1 MKIRYGVLIIAS
13 IFFFYEVQAA
23 PLGKYS
29 EPSPSVAP
37 QQRIEPEFIKRRLSA
52 KMEEAIERLNAMPL
66 EERKKWMHYYTLK
79 MKAAQKRGDF
89 LESGYYSGILAGVG
103 IEGE

>member
-1 MKIRYGVLIIAS
+1 MNIRFGVLFIAS
-13 IFFFYEVQAA
+13 ILFSSVAYAA

-29 EPSPSVAP
+29 DAMPSVAP
-37 QQRIEPEFIKRRLSA
+37 KQTIEPNVIKQKLSV
-52 KMEEAIERLNAMPL
+52 KMQEIIQRLNAMPV
-66 EERKKWMHYYTLK
+66 EERRKWIHYYTLK

-103 IEGE
+103 IESD